1 MKSWVPVGSLRVYA
15 TSVSDATETLGLL
28 FFFKFVSDDKANFIV
43 KQQSNTKHCKIFW
56 FYM

>member
-1 MKSWVPVGSLRVYA
+1 MKSWVPVGSLRVDA

-43 KQQSNTKHCKIFW
+43 KQQSNKKAL
-56 FYM
+56 